1 MRNVIRMAWA
11 GLRGVVAMIG
21 LASCGGAID
30 GAVTPS
36 DLIPSGSER
45 DLATLQGSWALVS
58 LQEAGSVA
66 APVPEQ
72 RFFADFGPD
81 QDLFIKADCNVCTA
95 GYTAALDGSVEILG
109 PIPCT
114 LAYCATAPLD
124 TRYLALLQRARS
136 WTATDDTLELS
147 SPDGVLLFDRSQE

>member
-11 GLRGVVAMIG
+11 GVRGVVAMIG

-30 GAVTPS
+30 GAATPS
-36 DLIPSGSER
+36 DLIPAAPKR
-45 DLATLQGSWALVS
+45 DLTTLHGDWTLVS
-58 LQEAGSVA
+58 LQEAGSEA
-66 APVPEQ
+66 ASVPAR

-81 QDLFIKADCNVCTA
+81 KDLFIKADCNVCTA
-95 GYTAALDGSVEILG
+95 GYTAALDGSFETVG

-124 TRYLALLQRARS
+124 TRYLALLEAARS
-136 WTATDDTLELS
+136 WSVSEEELELS
-147 SPDGVLLFDRSQE
+147 SAGGVLRFERTDG

>member
-1 MRNVIRMAWA
+1 MRNMIRMAWA

-30 GAVTPS
+30 GAATPS
-36 DLIPSGSER
+36 DLLPAGSER
-45 DLATLQGSWALVS
+45 ELAALQGSWALVS
-58 LQEAGSVA
+58 LQEGSEA
-66 APVPEQ
+66 APVPER

-95 GYTAALDGSVEILG
+95 GYTSALDGSVEVMG

-124 TRYLALLQRARS
+124 TRYLALLEGARS
-136 WTATDDTLELS
+136 WSVTEKTLELS
-147 SPDGVLLFDRSQE
+147 SAGGVLRFERTAG